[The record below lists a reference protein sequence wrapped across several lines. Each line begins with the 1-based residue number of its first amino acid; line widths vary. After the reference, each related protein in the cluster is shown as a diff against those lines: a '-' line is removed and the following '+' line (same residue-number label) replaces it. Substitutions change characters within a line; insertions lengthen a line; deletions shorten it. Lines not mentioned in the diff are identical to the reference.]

1 MLAVLEHLTEPEKVL
16 REAHRV
22 IVPGGSLIMTWPS
35 AMVDPILDML
45 HRLHLISDE
54 MESDE
59 HQKRIPVEALQEMLQ
74 RIGFHKFV
82 HRRFEFGLNNLM
94 VAFR

>member
-1 MLAVLEHLTEPEKVL
+1 
-16 REAHRV
+16 
-22 IVPGGSLIMTWPS
+22 MTWPS

-59 HQKRIPVEALQEMLQ
+59 HQKRIPVEALATNAPAHRLSEIYSPPIRVWPEQSDGRFSL
-74 RIGFHKFV
+74 RIRLVVKSLPENH
-82 HRRFEFGLNNLM
+82 
-94 VAFR
+94 